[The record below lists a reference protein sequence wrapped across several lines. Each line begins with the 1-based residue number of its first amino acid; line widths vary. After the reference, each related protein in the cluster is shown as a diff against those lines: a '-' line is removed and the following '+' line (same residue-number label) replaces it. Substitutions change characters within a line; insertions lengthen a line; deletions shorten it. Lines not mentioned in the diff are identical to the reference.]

1 MVVSRLRPSST
12 AQTLQPP
19 PQMREDGAAPQDS
32 GVLAGHD
39 SQCRSEG
46 ESVETVAADAQRIPC
61 FGDGQALA
69 PGCECHVE
77 VRVEGH
83 ALAGLR
89 PTQARGTREREGDR
103 LVQGCEWH
111 QGIQFRKYI
120 FVELAGVAQVAA
132 MYDSV
137 DHHVGAGRRYRQY
150 FEQGGKSLLRIRA
163 DGNLG
168 PGALHDAWLR
178 AWPLSVQQIARA
190 LEGGRAN
197 VECQKPARG
206 HRCRQFMFMGTVPPG
221 ATAAH

>member
-1 MVVSRLRPSST
+1 
-12 AQTLQPP
+12 
-19 PQMREDGAAPQDS
+19 MREDGAAPQDS

-39 SQCRSEG
+39 SQCRGEG

-132 MYDSV
+132 LYDSV
-137 DHHVGAGRRYRQY
+137 ATT
-150 FEQGGKSLLRIRA
+150 S
-163 DGNLG
+163 G
-168 PGALHDAWLR
+168 PGAGIDNISSRVASR
-178 AWPLSVQQIARA
+178 SCASAPTAISAR
-190 LEGGRAN
+190 ERSTT
-197 VECQKPARG
+197 RG
-206 HRCRQFMFMGTVPPG
+206 CAPG
-221 ATAAH
+221 PSACNR